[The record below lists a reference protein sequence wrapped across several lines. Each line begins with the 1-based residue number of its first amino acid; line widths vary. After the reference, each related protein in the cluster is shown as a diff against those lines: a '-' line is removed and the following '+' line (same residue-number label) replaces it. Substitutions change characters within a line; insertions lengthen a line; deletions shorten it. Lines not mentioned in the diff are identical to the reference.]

1 MKDEVSPSQVLL
13 EISRG
18 YSIFTVN
25 NKNYYFKHF
34 SIEEMLE
41 LEEFEKNQ
49 MIVAQKSGIKTRTEL
64 VKDAMKYG
72 AWTQSEEDKLT
83 SIEWT
88 INNSLKALDKMSD
101 PVTRR
106 GFSTQ
111 IEKQR
116 EELNQLQNKKDK
128 IAAYS
133 AESLAQQ
140 KRVSKMIQNSLF
152 NDKEFKKPIQLK
164 DVEILG
170 ALVFSKFAELANKD
184 NLLRASYLS
193 YFFEVFMATK
203 NCLDLFQ
210 VKFMDLTIFQ
220 KGLISYSRALLNK
233 MQNTKIPEE
242 IYGDPIKMF
251 NYVEPKEN
259 EGNKSEG
266 IDDIKR
272 KMKSRGGELKAEDL
286 LS

>member
-1 MKDEVSPSQVLL
+1 MKDEISPSQVLL

-18 YSIFTVN
+18 YSVFTVN

-41 LEEFEKNQ
+41 LEEFEQNQ
-49 MIVAQKSGIKTRTEL
+49 MIVAKKSGLKTRTEL

-72 AWTQSEEDKLT
+72 AWTQSEEDKIT
-83 SIEWT
+83 SLEWT
-88 INNSLKALDKMSD
+88 INTSLKTLDKMSD
-101 PVTRR
+101 PLTR
-106 GFSTQ
+106 GSFSSQ

-128 IAAYS
+128 ISAYS

-140 KRVSKMIQNSLF
+140 KRLSKMIKNSLF
-152 NDKEFKKPIQLK
+152 NDKEFKDPIELK

-170 ALVFSKFAELANKD
+170 ALIFSKFAELANKD

-203 NCLDLFQ
+203 NSLDLFQ
-210 VKFMDLTIFQ
+210 VKFMDLTLFQ
-220 KGLISYSRALLNK
+220 KGLISYSRALQNK
-233 MQNTKIPEE
+233 MENTKMPDE

-251 NYVEPKEN
+251 DYVEPKETD
-259 EGNKSEG
+259 GNKSEG

-272 KMKSRGGELKAEDL
+272 KMKARGGELKAEDL

>member
-18 YSIFTVN
+18 YSVFTVN
-25 NKNYYFKHF
+25 NKDYYFKHF

-41 LEEFEKNQ
+41 LEEFENHQ
-49 MIVAQKSGIKTRTEL
+49 MIEARKNGLKTRTEL

-72 AWTQSEEDKLT
+72 AWTQSEEDKIT

-88 INNSLKALDKMSD
+88 INSSLKTLDKMSD
-101 PVTRR
+101 PVTRKS
-106 GFSTQ
+106 FSNQ
-111 IEKQR
+111 IDKQR
-116 EELNQLQNKKDK
+116 KELNELKNKKDK

-140 KRVSKMIQNSLF
+140 KRLSKMIQNSLF
-152 NDKEFKKPIQLK
+152 KDKEFKDLIELK

-170 ALVFSKFAELANKD
+170 ALIFSKFAELANKD

-203 NCLDLFQ
+203 NSLDLFQ
-210 VKFMDLTIFQ
+210 VKFMDLTLFQ
-220 KGLISYSRALLNK
+220 KGLISYSRALQNK
-233 MQNTKIPEE
+233 MENTKMPDE

-251 NYVEPKEN
+251 NYVEPKETD
-259 EGNKSEG
+259 GNKSEG

-272 KMKSRGGELKAEDL
+272 KMEARGGELKAEDL

>member
-18 YSIFTVN
+18 YSVFTVN
-25 NKNYYFKHF
+25 NKDYYFKHF

-41 LEEFEKNQ
+41 LEEFENHQ
-49 MIVAQKSGIKTRTEL
+49 MIEARKNGLKTRTEL

-72 AWTQSEEDKLT
+72 AWTQSEEDKIT

-88 INNSLKALDKMSD
+88 INNSLKTLDKMSD
-101 PVTRR
+101 PVTRKS
-106 GFSTQ
+106 FSKQ
-111 IEKQR
+111 IEGQRKQLN
-116 EELNQLQNKKDK
+116 ELKNKKDK

-140 KRVSKMIQNSLF
+140 KRLSKMIQNSLF
-152 NDKEFKKPIQLK
+152 KDKEFKDLIELK

-170 ALVFSKFAELANKD
+170 ALIFSKFAELANKD

-203 NCLDLFQ
+203 NSLDLFQ
-210 VKFMDLTIFQ
+210 VKFMDLTLFQ
-220 KGLISYSRALLNK
+220 KGLISYSRALQNK
-233 MQNTKIPEE
+233 MENTKMPDE

-251 NYVEPKEN
+251 NYVEPKETD
-259 EGNKSEG
+259 GNKSEG

-272 KMKSRGGELKAEDL
+272 KMKARGGELKAEDL

>member
-18 YSIFTVN
+18 YSAFTVN

-41 LEEFEKNQ
+41 LEEFEQNQ
-49 MIVAQKSGIKTRTEL
+49 MIVAKKSGLKTRTEL

-72 AWTQSEEDKLT
+72 AWTQSEEDKIT
-83 SIEWT
+83 SLEWT
-88 INNSLKALDKMSD
+88 INTSLKTLDKMSD
-101 PVTRR
+101 PLTR
-106 GFSTQ
+106 GSFSSQ

-128 IAAYS
+128 ISAYS

-140 KRVSKMIQNSLF
+140 KRLSKMIKNSLF
-152 NDKEFKKPIQLK
+152 NDKEFKDPIELK

-170 ALVFSKFAELANKD
+170 ALIFSKFAELANKD

-203 NCLDLFQ
+203 NSLDLFQ
-210 VKFMDLTIFQ
+210 VKFMDLTLFQ
-220 KGLISYSRALLNK
+220 KGLISYSRALQNK
-233 MQNTKIPEE
+233 MENTKMPDE

-251 NYVEPKEN
+251 NYVEPKETDA
-259 EGNKSEG
+259 NKSEG

-272 KMKSRGGELKAEDL
+272 KMKARGGELKAEDL

>member
-18 YSIFTVN
+18 YSVFTVN
-25 NKNYYFKHF
+25 NKDYYFKHF

-41 LEEFEKNQ
+41 LEEFENHQ
-49 MIVAQKSGIKTRTEL
+49 MIEARKNGLKTRTEL

-72 AWTQSEEDKLT
+72 AWTQSEEDKIT

-88 INNSLKALDKMSD
+88 INNSLKTLDKMSD
-101 PVTRR
+101 PVTRKS
-106 GFSTQ
+106 FSKQ
-111 IEKQR
+111 IEGQRKQLN
-116 EELNQLQNKKDK
+116 ELKNKKDK

-140 KRVSKMIQNSLF
+140 KRLSKMIQNSLF
-152 NDKEFKKPIQLK
+152 KDKEFKDLIELK

-170 ALVFSKFAELANKD
+170 ALIFSKFAELANKD

-203 NCLDLFQ
+203 NSLDLFQ
-210 VKFMDLTIFQ
+210 VKFMDLTLFQ
-220 KGLISYSRALLNK
+220 KGLISYSRALQNK
-233 MQNTKIPEE
+233 MENTKMPDE

-259 EGNKSEG
+259 DTNKSEG

-272 KMKSRGGELKAEDL
+272 KMKARGGELKAEDL